1 MRLTCLLCV
10 LFLAAVPCSAAPA
23 ADTGYPSKPIRLAPA
38 VTTPAEF
45 LAIMKNDAA
54 KYARVA
60 KATGAQLN

>member
-1 MRLTCLLCV
+1 
-10 LFLAAVPCSAAPA
+10 
-23 ADTGYPSKPIRLAPA
+23 